1 VAAAGGVVWIVA
13 PTYEDAGAGW
23 EMVMT
28 ALSGLPVA
36 INKSERRARF
46 PGGGYI
52 HAKSADRPEGL
63 RGRGLKLVVID
74 EAAFIPSSEV
84 WTKQLRPALS
94 DKLGDALFISTP
106 NGRNWFWGLYQQAI
120 ADDSGEWAAFTMPTS
135 SNPYIRPS
143 EIEAARAMLPDT
155 VFRQEYL
162 AEFIEDGAG
171 VFRNVSELATLQPLA
186 GPRDGAHYVCGVD
199 VATEKDFTVAVVLD
213 AVTGDMVYMDRFNRI
228 TFPEL
233 EDRLHALYQRW
244 NIQTMVIEVN
254 SIGRGV
260 IDHLR
265 QRNMTIVEFQ
275 TTNTTKTAIIQG
287 LQTALEHRE
296 IRLLA
301 DPVLIGEL
309 QAFEGERLANGWRYG
324 APSPLHDDCV
334 MAFAFANHA
343 RGGNAVMTEN
353 PFY

>member
-1 VAAAGGVVWIVA
+1 MVQ
-13 PTYEDAGAGW
+13 PTLFIAESSTERCLRYQTEPDLVRDQDHGPLRFSEGQKKPFRCCRDGKITQHDIR
-23 EMVMT
+23 E
-28 ALSGLPVA
+28 PERQA
-36 INKSERRARF
+36 INKNY
-46 PGGGYI
+46 GI
-52 HAKSADRPEGL
+52 
-63 RGRGLKLVVID
+63 
-74 EAAFIPSSEV
+74 
-84 WTKQLRPALS
+84 
-94 DKLGDALFISTP
+94 
-106 NGRNWFWGLYQQAI
+106 
-120 ADDSGEWAAFTMPTS
+120 
-135 SNPYIRPS
+135 
-143 EIEAARAMLPDT
+143 
-155 VFRQEYL
+155 
-162 AEFIEDGAG
+162 
-171 VFRNVSELATLQPLA
+171 

-213 AVTGDMVYMDRFNRI
+213 AVTGDMVYMDRFNRV

-296 IRLLA
+296 LRLLA
-301 DPVLIGEL
+301 DAVLIAEL
-309 QAFEGERLANGWRYG
+309 QAYEGERLANGWRYG

-334 MAFAFANHA
+334 MAFAFANDA